1 MNPFSLTDLYINP
14 SKQYDANWFDATA
27 TDLTF
32 NVNGTDVTLNL
43 KQWSDAL
50 NGTTVT
56 SNGVEYNFGN
66 GVADQELRLDILA
79 AIEGAVLQ
87 TYDYIPMLQNA
98 SVQLLSQKAYYV
110 VDEFNPVLSFGGI
123 EYLKYNYDDAEWAA
137 YVASQGGELT
147 Y

>member
-1 MNPFSLTDLYINP
+1 MVNFNEVLETNRMIEEANLDVRTITMGISLLDCAHSDY
-14 SKQYDANWFDATA
+14 KVFQQKVYDKITHKAEK
-27 TDLTF
+27 L
-32 NVNGTDVTLNL
+32 
-43 KQWSDAL
+43 
-50 NGTTVT
+50 
-56 SNGVEYNFGN
+56 VETG
-66 GVADQELRLDILA
+66 
-79 AIEGAVLQ
+79 EGSILQ